1 MAEESI
7 QRINYMAINPGAIAG
22 FVKVKGA
29 ITHIDAGL
37 RALLEVRISQINGC
51 AHCVDTHLAEA
62 RAAGETEQRIDC
74 LAVWRECTFFTPA
87 ERAALAWIEA
97 VTMLPEKGAPDA
109 LYDELRTHFSDE
121 EVVDIT
127 VITALMNSWN
137 RLAVGFKHLP
147 NPR

>member
-1 MAEESI
+1 MAENI
-7 QRINYMAINPGAIAG
+7 QRINYMAVNPGAIGG
-22 FVKVKGA
+22 FVKVKRS

-62 RAAGETEQRIDC
+62 REAGEKEQRIDC

-87 ERAALAWIEA
+87 ERAALAWVEA
-97 VTMLPEKGAPDA
+97 VTKLPVNGAPDA
-109 LYDELRTHFSDE
+109 LYDASREHFSDE

-147 NPR
+147 QPR